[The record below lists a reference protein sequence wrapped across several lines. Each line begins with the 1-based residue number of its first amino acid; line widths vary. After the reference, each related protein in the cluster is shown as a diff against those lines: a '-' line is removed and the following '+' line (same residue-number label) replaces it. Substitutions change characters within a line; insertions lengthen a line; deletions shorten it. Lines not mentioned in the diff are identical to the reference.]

1 MSCSVCD
8 ARVYHMQRETRDG
21 TLPSPSHS
29 PKTTTVDDDE
39 FKPPYLPYCSMK
51 LPASGPPL
59 CPDMKLAMLDSNG
72 GVLDMTFMDEFDKTQ
87 FDKFNHKQLKH
98 IAALFLLMATYKE
111 YKTAQV
117 LDHVVMHSTT
127 PHHTSNTIRTARS
140 CFNVFFLACPHRTP
154 SHVPAL
160 RKICL
165 HFSCRF
171 S

>member
-8 ARVYHMQRETRDG
+8 ARVYHMERETRDG

-72 GVLDMTFMDEFDKTQ
+72 GVCDMTFMDEFDETL

-98 IAALFLLMATYKE
+98 IAALFLQMATYKE
-111 YKTAQV
+111 YKMAQV
-117 LDHVVMHSTT
+117 LHHVVIHVYYTLLISFDHNMLKIATH
-127 PHHTSNTIRTARS
+127 ACRS
-140 CFNVFFLACPHRTP
+140 
-154 SHVPAL
+154 
-160 RKICL
+160 
-165 HFSCRF
+165 
-171 S
+171 